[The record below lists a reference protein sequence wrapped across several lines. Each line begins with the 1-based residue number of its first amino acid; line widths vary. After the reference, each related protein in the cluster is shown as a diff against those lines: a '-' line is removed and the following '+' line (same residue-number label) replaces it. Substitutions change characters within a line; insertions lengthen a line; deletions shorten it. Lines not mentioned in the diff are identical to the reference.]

1 MSNKTKEQILGLLN
15 AELEAAAENSSNY
28 EDFTPPVLN
37 KEERTI
43 YVINREVSK
52 EKKNLLKRII
62 RNVNAILE

>member
-1 MSNKTKEQILGLLN
+1 MSNKTIEQILGLLN
-15 AELEAAAENSSNY
+15 AELEEASENSSNY
-28 EDFTPPVLN
+28 EEFTPAVLS
-37 KEERTI
+37 KEEKAI